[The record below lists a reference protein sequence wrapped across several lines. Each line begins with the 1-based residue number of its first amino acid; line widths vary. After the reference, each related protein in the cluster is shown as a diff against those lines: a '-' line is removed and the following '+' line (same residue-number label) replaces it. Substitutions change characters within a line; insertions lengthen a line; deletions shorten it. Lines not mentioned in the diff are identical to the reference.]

1 MKRSDIDWSILRG
14 SLSLMIVCIIF
25 SVGIVVGA
33 YYFCDQMK
41 LEYRRNN
48 AQFQSVSQRYLAVDE
63 EEKIIKKFY
72 PQFLSLYNHGII
84 GKEHRL
90 NWVEVL
96 RQAGN
101 EINVPQLNYAIKSQN
116 VYTPGFAV
124 NLGRY
129 QLRSSNMT
137 LSMQFLHEGDLFF
150 LLNKLDELA
159 DGLYN
164 ISKCEMTGSS
174 TGVEETP
181 DASNV
186 SVKCELQWFTIALA
200 DGRELK
206 V

>member
-14 SLSLMIVCIIF
+14 SLSLLIVCLIIC
-25 SVGIVVGA
+25 GGLIIGGH
-33 YYFCDQMK
+33 YFCDQMS

-48 AQFQSVSQRYLAVDE
+48 AQFQSISQRYLAVDE
-63 EEKIIKKFY
+63 EEKIIVKFY
-72 PQFLSLYNHGII
+72 PQFVSLFNRGII

-96 RQAGN
+96 RKAGN
-101 EINVPQLNYAIKSQN
+101 ELNIPQLNYVIKSQN
-116 VYTPGFAV
+116 SYTPDFAV

-137 LSMQFLHEGDLFF
+137 LSMQFLHEGDLFYV
-150 LLNKLDELA
+150 LDELNKNA

-164 ISKCEMTGSS
+164 ISKCEMTKNAP
-174 TGVEETP
+174 ETIE
-181 DASNV
+181 ALNATNV
-186 SVKCELQWFTIALA
+186 TVKCELHWFTIALA